1 MWQCTTCFTLLSW
14 WELPDYII
22 TWLGDVEKK
31 PGSKEYAPVVN
42 PGSASLSYASCDYV
56 NSLPR
61 SVEQCQVK
69 QYADGTILLIV
80 SVGWKR
86 CWRMVWIVLVY
97 INCLKLK
104 LKKPQWILMGR
115 KCRTQD
121 LENWYCHGRAS
132 VLPHVI
138 SCNRQVWR
146 KC

>member
-1 MWQCTTCFTLLSW
+1 
-14 WELPDYII
+14 
-22 TWLGDVEKK
+22 
-31 PGSKEYAPVVN
+31 
-42 PGSASLSYASCDYV
+42 
-56 NSLPR
+56 
-61 SVEQCQVK
+61 VK

-104 LKKPQWILMGR
+104 LKKPHWKLMGR

-138 SCNRQVWR
+138 SCNRQD
-146 KC
+146 KYDGSANGA